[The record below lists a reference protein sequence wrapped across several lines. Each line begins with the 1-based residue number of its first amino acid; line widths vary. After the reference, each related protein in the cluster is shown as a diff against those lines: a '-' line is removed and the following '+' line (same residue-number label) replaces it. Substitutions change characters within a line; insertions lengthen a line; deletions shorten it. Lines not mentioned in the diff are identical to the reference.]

1 MKLSDVFLCLFLAHI
16 SAYRHRHL
24 LILLVIPGFDK
35 GMEWLAII
43 YFVIWVVISC
53 RLYSMSN
60 HNEFVFVVALLWPI
74 FMLIMLVAV
83 AMYIHEAFS
92 NYFNKL

>member
-1 MKLSDVFLCLFLAHI
+1 MYYDVSFLAHI

-24 LILLVIPGFDK
+24 LILLVIPFFDK
-35 GMEWLAII
+35 GMGWLAII
-43 YFVIWVVISC
+43 YFVIWAVISS
-53 RLYSMSN
+53 RLYAMSN

-74 FMLIMLVAV
+74 FVLIILMAV
-83 AMYIHEAFS
+83 VMYVHEACS

>member
-1 MKLSDVFLCLFLAHI
+1 MYFYVSFLAHI

-24 LILLVIPGFDK
+24 LILLVIPFFDK

-43 YFVIWVVISC
+43 YFVIWAVISC

-74 FMLIMLVAV
+74 FVLIILVAV
-83 AMYIHEAFS
+83 AMYVHEAFS